1 MSDRVPG
8 DISKRMSDKISDKIS
23 KNISIKVL
31 KYLPDRMP
39 ED

>member
-1 MSDRVPG
+1 MSDRMPG